1 MLFIWE
7 NLLCWRYS
15 LSDFI
20 NIMTVDTIILND
32 WYAVA
37 ISEEVSD
44 GDKFATQ
51 LLGEDILVW
60 RSKGEIHTWLDRCPH
75 RGSKLSL
82 GEIRNKET
90 VVCAYHGWHFN
101 SDGRCI
107 RMPAHPDQNIS
118 ERAEATQFRV
128 QERYGLVWVCLGEP
142 VSDVPEFHGL
152 DDDYHLVITGPY
164 DVGTSGPRAV
174 ENFLDLSHFP
184 FIHTGYLGEEP
195 YTEMD
200 DYDVEIIDN
209 EIRVTNATVYQPR
222 ANINSEE
229 GVKVVYSYRV
239 LRPLVVMLTK
249 EPGANGGKPTDI
261 ILMVNMILGD
271 EYSSVADLNGDGSLN
286 VQDIVLI
293 VNSILESRSVDAT
306 RAELSR
312 TPNQLLLLA
321 DGFIG
326 GVEMTLK
333 HGSDFNIDLTSD
345 AMVADY
351 RTIGSETKL
360 VIVVPESEELFTYTG
375 DFEITDMI
383 IANSEDIINVVN
395 LAETPS
401 EGMITEYS
409 LGTAYPNPFNPTTSL
424 TLAVPEAGNVSVQVY
439 NIMGQVVATLA
450 SGYMEANT
458 STPLTWDASNV
469 SSGMYFVKAEAN
481 GFVTTQ
487 KLLLMK

>member
-1 MLFIWE
+1 
-7 NLLCWRYS
+7 
-15 LSDFI
+15 
-20 NIMTVDTIILND
+20 MTVDTIILND

-60 RSKGEIHTWLDRCPH
+60 RSKGEIHAWLDRCPH

-82 GEIRNKET
+82 GEIRNQDT

-249 EPGANGGKPTDI
+249 EPGANGGKPTDL
-261 ILMVNMILGD
+261 ILMVNQPLEETRIRVWFVLAMNYGHEQED
-271 EYSSVADLNGDGSLN
+271 SSFSEF
-286 VQDIVLI
+286 QDIIFFQDKAV
-293 VNSILESRSVDAT
+293 LESQRPKCLPLDPT
-306 RAELSR
+306 AELHQ
-312 TPNQLLLLA
+312 PA
-321 DGFIG
+321 D
-326 GVEMTLK
+326 K
-333 HGSDFNIDLTSD
+333 S
-345 AMVADY
+345 
-351 RTIGSETKL
+351 
-360 VIVVPESEELFTYTG
+360 
-375 DFEITDMI
+375 
-383 IANSEDIINVVN
+383 
-395 LAETPS
+395 
-401 EGMITEYS
+401 
-409 LGTAYPNPFNPTTSL
+409 
-424 TLAVPEAGNVSVQVY
+424 
-439 NIMGQVVATLA
+439 
-450 SGYMEANT
+450 
-458 STPLTWDASNV
+458 SNV
-469 SSGMYFVKAEAN
+469 YRRWLKDIGLSYG
-481 GFVTTQ
+481 TC
-487 KLLLMK
+487 